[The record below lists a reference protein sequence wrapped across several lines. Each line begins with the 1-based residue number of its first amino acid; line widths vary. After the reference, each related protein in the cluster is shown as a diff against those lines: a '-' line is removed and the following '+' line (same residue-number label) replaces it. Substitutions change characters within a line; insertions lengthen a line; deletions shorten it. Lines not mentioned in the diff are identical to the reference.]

1 MKLPYAVVTDSSLT
15 SYDFGRGH
23 PLAPIRVQLAWA
35 LAQHLGLL
43 DGEDIRLLDQVPTA
57 PDDLLLAIH
66 EREYVEA
73 VRAAS
78 ESGHAPDAQWGMG
91 TADVPVFLGMHEASQ
106 HICGATL
113 AAVQEVYNGRAAH
126 GVNIAGGL
134 HHAMPD
140 RAAGFCVYNDVA
152 VGIRWL
158 LDQGVERIAYLDVD
172 AHHGDGVQ
180 AAFFHDPRVLT
191 VSIHESGR
199 TLFPGTGFAHEVG
212 GRGAEGSVV
221 NIALPA
227 GVSDNQWLR
236 AYHAVVPDVIE
247 AFGPQFLISQ
257 HGCDSHAE
265 DPLTHLMLSVDGQ
278 RTVASSIHR
287 MAHRLAHGNWVAVGG
302 GGYEWVDVV
311 PRTWAHLIGE
321 VVHRPVAPR
330 TPIPEEYRA
339 LVEEIFG
346 RPGPELMTEGFDP
359 WAKPFVRSYTP
370 ESPLDRAIMA
380 SREAVFPYWGLVAD
394 PYGAM

>member
-1 MKLPYAVVTDSSLT
+1 MELPVAVVTDASLAD
-15 SYDFGRGH
+15 YDFGRGH

-35 LAQHLGLL
+35 LAGHLGLL
-43 DGEDIRLLDQVPTA
+43 DGEGVKRLDDVAPA
-57 PDDLLLAIH
+57 PDDLLLAVH
-66 EREYVEA
+66 EKEYIEA
-73 VRAAS
+73 VRSAS
-78 ESGHAPDAQWGMG
+78 SDGGLPDPRFGMG
-91 TADVPVFLGMHEASQ
+91 TADVPVFEGMHEASL

-113 AAVQEVYNGRAAH
+113 AAVQEVYTGNALHA
-126 GVNIAGGL
+126 VNIAGGL

-158 LDQGVERIAYLDVD
+158 LDQGVERVAYVDVD

-180 AAFFHDPRVLT
+180 AIFYDDPRVLT
-191 VSIHESGR
+191 ISLHETGR

-212 GRGAEGSVV
+212 GPGAEGSVV
-221 NIALPA
+221 NIPLPA
-227 GVSDNQWLR
+227 GTGDNQWLR

-247 AFGPQFLISQ
+247 AFRPQFLVSQ

-278 RTVASSIHR
+278 RSVLASIHR
-287 MAHRLAHGNWVAVGG
+287 MAHRLAWGNWIAVGG

-321 VVHRPVAPR
+321 AVHRPVDPR
-330 TPIPEEYRA
+330 TRIPEEYRA
-339 LVEEIFG
+339 MVEEIFG

-359 WAKPFVRSYTP
+359 WAQPFVRSYHP

-380 SREAVFPYWGLVAD
+380 TREAVFPYWGLVAD
-394 PYGAM
+394 PYGAL